1 MVERASLGSVVIAS
15 ASVVSSASAVVEASV
30 TTAVVSES
38 AVIPSTTVAALA
50 ATAGSGL
57 FAAVADRTA
66 CKVGIVA
73 FRTGP
78 IVVGWLA
85 TAASVA
91 IVEAAVSA
99 SVVSVPAIV
108 PAASAVVEAS
118 VSATVVSL
126 AAMVSSVASAAV
138 LTPFLSLFSGLF
150 LGSNGHRDAD
160 QSVHVE

>member
-85 TAASVA
+85 PAALSVVEASVSTS
-91 IVEAAVSA
+91 I
-99 SVVSVPAIV
+99 VSVPAIV